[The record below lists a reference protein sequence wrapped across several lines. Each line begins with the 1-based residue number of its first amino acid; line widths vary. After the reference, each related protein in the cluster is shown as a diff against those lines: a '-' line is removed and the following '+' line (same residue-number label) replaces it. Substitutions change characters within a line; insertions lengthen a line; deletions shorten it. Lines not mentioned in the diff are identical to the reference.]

1 MNKFLLF
8 CLVASLAAPFVSAED
23 GDNFTYEGINYTV
36 ASEEMKWC
44 YTQENTDYFNPIQ
57 TVTGDV
63 VIPSVVKNGEVEY
76 TVVAIGQGS
85 FQNCQEISTAMRI
98 SR

>member
-8 CLVASLAAPFVSAED
+8 CLVAILAAPFVSAED

-44 YTQENTDYFNPIQ
+44 YTQESESYYNPVQ

-76 TVVAIGQGS
+76 TVVAIGKGS
-85 FQNCQEISTAMRI
+85 FQNCQEISTGMRI